1 MKNKRKKA
9 SVFLIISGLLLIAA
23 AVFWLCFNLIDE
35 NRASEES
42 ARILE
47 SLREN
52 ISGYQEENIWE
63 NGGNPSENA
72 EAESQ
77 DTAGGETEIPDY
89 ILNPDME
96 MPTVVID
103 GAEYIGT
110 LDVPELNLS
119 LPVMS
124 KWSESGL
131 KVSPCR
137 YSGSVYSKDLVIGG
151 HSYISHFRPL
161 RDISLNSDIIFTD
174 ADGNVFYYKVTETE
188 VLQPSDIDILL
199 EEDHDLTLFTCTS
212 DTQARFIV
220 RCKLE

>member
-9 SVFLIISGLLLIAA
+9 SLIFIISGLLLIAA
-23 AVFWLCFNLIDE
+23 AVFWLCCNIIDE
-35 NRASEES
+35 NRAAEES
-42 ARILE
+42 AYILE
-47 SLREN
+47 DLREN
-52 ISGYQEENIWE
+52 ISGYSEENTWE
-63 NGGNPSENA
+63 NGGNFGENA
-72 EAESQ
+72 EYKAQE
-77 DTAGGETEIPDY
+77 TAGGETEIPDY

-103 GAEYIGT
+103 GIEYIGI
-110 LDVPELNLS
+110 LDVPELGLS

-124 KWSESGL
+124 AWSESGL
-131 KVSPCR
+131 KMSPCR
-137 YSGSVYSKDLVIGG
+137 YSGSAYSKDLVIGG

-174 ADGNVFYYKVTETE
+174 VDGNVFYYKVTETE

-220 RCKLE
+220 RCSLE